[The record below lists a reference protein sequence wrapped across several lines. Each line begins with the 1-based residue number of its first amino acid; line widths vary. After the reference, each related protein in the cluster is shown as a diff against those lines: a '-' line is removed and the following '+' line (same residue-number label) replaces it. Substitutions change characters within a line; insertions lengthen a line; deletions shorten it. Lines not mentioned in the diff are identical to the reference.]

1 MKELWKDIVGYE
13 GYYQISNFGNVK
25 SLDRVDGIGR
35 TIKGHL
41 LKWKHNNRGYFT
53 ISLNKNGK
61 ARYFLVH
68 RLVATMFIKNP
79 DNLPEVNH
87 IDEDK
92 SNNSVDN
99 LEWCTSEYNHK
110 YGTREERR
118 LSNTDFSF
126 LVERNKISGYK
137 NFKPIVAIY
146 PNGRLRRFDSQK
158 NAAIELGISGI
169 GINAVLK
176 KRQKTHKGY
185 RFEYDSDKLVAEWH
199 V

>member
-1 MKELWKDIVGYE
+1 MEIWKDIEGYE
-13 GYYQISNFGNVK
+13 SYYQISNLGNVK
-25 SLDRVDGIGR
+25 SLDRIDAIGR
-35 TIKGHL
+35 EIKGRL

-68 RLVATMFIKNP
+68 RLVATTFIKNP
-79 DNLPEVNH
+79 DNLSEVNH

-92 SNNSVDN
+92 SNNSVGN

-118 LSNTDFSF
+118 LLNTNFSF
-126 LVERNKISGYK
+126 LVERNKVSGYK
-137 NFKPIVAIY
+137 NFKPIIAIY
-146 PNGRLRRFDSQK
+146 PNGRLEHFDSQK
-158 NAAIELGISGI
+158 NAAIKLCISGV

-185 RFEYDSDKLVAEWH
+185 RFEYDSDKLVAECH